1 MTKKVLLVGE
11 TCINTVTCTKGF
23 DSFSS
28 SYLEEEFYFIQ
39 NAVEAA
45 GYEFYNIGCQDVD
58 RKFPTS
64 VDELKQYDCIIFSD
78 VGSNS
83 FLLGNNTYLRGK
95 KTPNKLDAV
104 REYVM
109 QGGAFVMVGGY
120 VSFSGFQ
127 GIAGYSRC
135 AIQDI
140 LPVWCSEGDDRRE
153 HPEGI
158 CPKTVEEHPALKE
171 MPEQWEAVLGYNKTR
186 LKDGCTMPVTING
199 DPYIAFGEFG
209 KGKSAVITSDCCPH
223 WAPMEFLN
231 WEGYQKM
238 WKGIMDYLTS

>member
-1 MTKKVLLVGE
+1 
-11 TCINTVTCTKGF
+11 
-23 DSFSS
+23 
-28 SYLEEEFYFIQ
+28 
-39 NAVEAA
+39 VEAA

-238 WKGIMDYLTS
+238 WKGIIDYLTA